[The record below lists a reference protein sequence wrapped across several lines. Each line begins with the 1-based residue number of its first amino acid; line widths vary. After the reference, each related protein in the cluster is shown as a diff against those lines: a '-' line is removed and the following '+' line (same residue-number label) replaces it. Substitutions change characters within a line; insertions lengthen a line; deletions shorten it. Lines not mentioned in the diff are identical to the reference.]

1 MLRRK
6 PGFRIGR
13 MRAIVVRAYGGP
25 EVLSWEECREPS
37 PGVGELLICVKAAG
51 VNPIDVSVRSGA
63 AHAAPLPFIPG
74 CDGAGLVEEV
84 GASVRRFRPG
94 DRVYFSLWS
103 KTGSYAERVVC
114 RYEEAE
120 PLPETLDFVSGAAV
134 GVPCSTA
141 YRALFLRARAAAGD
155 VVLIHG
161 ASGSVGLAAVQLARA
176 AGLTVI
182 GTAGGDEGRKRIL
195 EEGAHHALDHRSPE
209 HFRRILDITQ
219 GRGVDLV
226 LEMLANA
233 NLGKDCDVTAVG
245 GKVVVIGSRG
255 LVEIDPRGLIS
266 RDLAV
271 LGMSLLSASPR
282 ERQIIAA
289 GVAAHLRKGLLRPVI
304 RCLLPM
310 SSAAQAQRLVM
321 EPGASGKIVLVPP
334 ASLA

>member
-1 MLRRK
+1 MRGGR
-6 PGFRIGR
+6 PGLTIGS
-13 MRAIVVRAYGGP
+13 MQAIVVKAYGGP
-25 EVLSWEECREPS
+25 DVLSWEECAEPS
-37 PGVGELLICVKAAG
+37 PGAGELLVSVRAAG
-51 VNPIDVSVRSGA
+51 VNPIDVALRSGA
-63 AHAAPLPFIPG
+63 THAPPLPLIPG
-74 CDGAGLVEEV
+74 CDGAGVVEKIGE
-84 GASVRRFRPG
+84 GVRRFRPG

-114 RYEEAE
+114 CCEEAE

-134 GVPCSTA
+134 GIPCATA
-141 YRALFLRARAAAGD
+141 YRALFLRARAEAGE

-176 AGLTVI
+176 AGLVVI
-182 GTAGGDEGRKRIL
+182 GTAGADEGRQRIAR
-195 EEGAHHALDHRSPE
+195 EGAHHALDHRSPE
-209 HFRRILDITQ
+209 HFRRILEITH

-245 GKVVVIGSRG
+245 GRVIVIGSRG

-266 RDLAV
+266 RDLSV
-271 LGMSLLSASPR
+271 LGMSLLSASSR

-289 GVAAHLRKGLLRPVI
+289 GVAARLRQGILRPLI
-304 RCLLPM
+304 RCVLPM
-310 SSAAQAQRLVM
+310 PAAAQAQRLVM

-334 ASLA
+334 GAPA